1 MPGVRHHVPEL
12 HRTSRTGWLRAVV
25 LGAND
30 GILSTGALLLGVVGA
45 GAGRGAVLV
54 AGLAALV
61 AGALS
66 MGIGEYV
73 SVSSQ
78 ADVERAD
85 RELEASELAQDPQ
98 AETAELRNI
107 YIGRGLDEALASQV
121 ADALMATDPLGAHLR
136 DELGHTATSAA
147 RPLQAALS
155 SAASFAVGAALP
167 LSAAAVSPAET
178 RGMAVTGSTMVA
190 LVLLGALGAHLGG
203 AGRLRGALRV
213 GVGGAIALAVTYGVG
228 RVLGTSI
235 A

>member
-1 MPGVRHHVPEL
+1 M
-12 HRTSRTGWLRAVV
+12 

-45 GAGRGAVLV
+45 GASRSAVLV
-54 AGLAALV
+54 AGFAALV

-85 RELEASELAQDPQ
+85 IELEASELAEDPQ

-107 YIGRGLDEALASQV
+107 YIGRGLDEGLAQQV
-121 ADALMATDPLGAHLR
+121 AEALMATDPLGAHLR
-136 DELGHTATSAA
+136 DELGHSERSAA
-147 RPLQAALS
+147 RPVQAALS
-155 SAASFAVGAALP
+155 STASFAVGAALP
-167 LSAAAVSPAET
+167 LAAAAVAPADV
-178 RGMAVTGSTMVA
+178 RGLVVTVATLLA
-190 LVLLGALGAHLGG
+190 LVVLGAVGAHLGG
-203 AGRLRGALRV
+203 APRARGALRV

-235 A
+235 S